1 MKPIMSDDNMYQYFQ
16 EEVKYVF
23 RKICSWEQPYFY
35 TRFTVE
41 TITDIAKSLS
51 VLYDSNEVKEEICLI
66 DNALEILNEFI
77 CIEGMENLLV
87 NNYSAIE
94 NAIFLEH
101 SSSGKPRMIRE
112 HYKHQFRNVYL
123 GLVLMEQMGLWEDIE
138 ECISE
143 EANEYSCYIMDCIRQ
158 DIENSY
164 IVEKK
169 EKEALKEIVYKTYFV
184 AALFHDIG
192 YPLSY
197 YFRVSDEIQQFTPF
211 FKIISSGIK
220 TEFSEIK
227 ALLNNSLLFR
237 TINTTEI
244 KKKYENND
252 HGCLSAISF
261 LLNFYFSGSIYSIGQ
276 GRKNRCIVEMAAV
289 AIYKHTDKCEDGKGM
304 LFSQDAISYLLR
316 ICDDMQEWQR
326 FMVLIEDTHNYLMC
340 PDCGKIIAPK
350 GSDENAYRCDC
361 ESKRDYHKITKLKNK
376 KLNYIDICDQLEL
389 SDEDGRITVKIEYDY
404 YRQIELLLNNYKGVV
419 YREKGLKEL
428 KALLENQNGIRQIK
442 IEAFLSNNP
451 ILLIHKMIEESEK
464 QEEIVQWLRNR
475 ADGNKKDT
483 MQAFYREYEGIFRR
497 YYEKKEEEKPPIE
510 KPYGEQIEIDVL
522 KYGEKARKYVKKYLG
537 EIYELWCF
545 LEEKP
550 LDGKHD

>member
-1 MKPIMSDDNMYQYFQ
+1 MKPIDMNDDKMYQYFQ
-16 EEVKYVF
+16 EEAKQVF
-23 RKICSWEQPYFY
+23 REICGQEQLYFY
-35 TRFTVE
+35 THLTVAA
-41 TITDIAKSLS
+41 ITDIAKSLS
-51 VLYDSNEVKEEICLI
+51 VFYDLDEVKEEICLI
-66 DNALEILNEFI
+66 DNALEILNKYI

-87 NNYSAIE
+87 NNYSSIE

-123 GLVLMEQMGLWEDIE
+123 GLVLLENMGLWEDIE
-138 ECISE
+138 KCISK

-158 DIENSY
+158 DIRSSY
-164 IVEKK
+164 IEEMK
-169 EKEALKEIVYKTYFV
+169 ENEALKEIVYKTYFV

-237 TINTTEI
+237 TVNVSEI

-261 LLNFYFSGSIYSIGQ
+261 LLNFYFSGSVYSLGR

-289 AIYKHTDKCEDGKGM
+289 SIYKHTDKCEDGKRM

-340 PDCGKIIAPK
+340 SECGKIIAPK
-350 GSDENAYRCDC
+350 ERDEREYGCNCGRKYR
-361 ESKRDYHKITKLKNK
+361 KITKLKNK
-376 KLNYIDICDQLEL
+376 KLNYINICDQLEL
-389 SDEDGRITVKIEYDY
+389 SGEGGEITVKIKYDY
-404 YRQIELLLNNYKGVV
+404 YGQIELMLNNYTGVV
-419 YREKGLKEL
+419 YREKGLEEL
-428 KALLENQNGIRQIK
+428 KALLENQNGIRRIK
-442 IEAFLSNNP
+442 LESFLSNNP
-451 ILLIHKMIEESEK
+451 ILLIRKMIEESGK
-464 QEEIVQWLRNR
+464 QDKIVQWLSGM
-475 ADGNKKDT
+475 ADGKKKEDL
-483 MQAFYREYEGIFRR
+483 QAFYREYEETFQKF
-497 YYEKKEEEKPPIE
+497 YEEKEEEKTSGE

-522 KYGEKARKYVKKYLG
+522 KYGGKAKAYVKGHLG

-550 LDGKHD
+550 EDSRHA

>member
-1 MKPIMSDDNMYQYFQ
+1 MKLIMNDDEMYQYFQ
-16 EEVKYVF
+16 EEAKQVF
-23 RKICSWEQPYFY
+23 KKICRREQPYFY
-35 TRFTVE
+35 TRLTVE
-41 TITDIAKSLS
+41 AITDIAKSLR
-51 VLYDSNEVKEEICLI
+51 VLYDPDEVKEEICLI
-66 DNALEILNEFI
+66 DNALEILNEYI

-87 NNYSAIE
+87 NNYSSIE

-101 SSSGKPRMIRE
+101 SSGGRPRMIRE

-123 GLVLMEQMGLWEDIE
+123 GMVMLERMGLWEDIDR
-138 ECISE
+138 CISE

-158 DIENSY
+158 DIEDSY
-164 IVEKK
+164 IEEER

-184 AALFHDIG
+184 AAMFHDIG

-237 TINTTEI
+237 TVDTMEI
-244 KKKYENND
+244 QKKYEDND

-261 LLNFYFSGSIYSIGQ
+261 LLNFYFSGSIYSLGR

-304 LFSQDAISYLLR
+304 RFDQDAISYLLR

-350 GSDENAYRCDC
+350 ENDEKEYGCNCGRHYR
-361 ESKRDYHKITKLKNK
+361 KITKLKNK
-376 KLNYIDICDQLEL
+376 KLNYIDICSQLKL
-389 SDEDGRITVKIEYDY
+389 TGEDGKITVQIEYDY

-428 KALLENQNGIRQIK
+428 KALLENQKGVRQIRLK
-442 IEAFLSNNP
+442 SFLSNNP
-451 ILLIHKMIEESEK
+451 ILLIHKMIEESK
-464 QEEIVQWLRNR
+464 KKDEIGQWLS
-475 ADGNKKDT
+475 GMEEGEKKAAI
-483 MQAFYREYEGIFRR
+483 QAFYREYEEIYQTF
-497 YYEKKEEEKPPIE
+497 YEGRAKEKRSIE
-510 KPYGEQIEIDVL
+510 KPYGEQIETDVL
-522 KYGEKARKYVKKYLG
+522 KYEEKAQKYVKEHLG
-537 EIYELWCF
+537 EIYGLWSF
-545 LEEKP
+545 LEE
-550 LDGKHD
+550 